1 MSVPRATRAGD
12 QAHAHNMLMR
22 ARLIGRER
30 KNLPPV
36 TIPNIIFVEYV
47 FGRRKEQ
54 EDIFWKRSEV
64 IVLFFSS
71 NYILYSMICKLFQF
85 FVVRLKYVCSNSKKD
100 NHSILKGKGLTK
112 FLTDR
117 AVISRAKCSFHPKFS
132 YFDRKLKQY
141 HEMLKFI

>member
-1 MSVPRATRAGD
+1 MFIRQGSGLFNVQQTLVSVNANAIQNGISPQWLSLARLFSRLISMSVPRATRAGD

-64 IVLFFSS
+64 IVLFFF
-71 NYILYSMICKLFQF
+71 FQF
-85 FVVRLKYVCSNSKKD
+85 YIV
-100 NHSILKGKGLTK
+100 
-112 FLTDR
+112 
-117 AVISRAKCSFHPKFS
+117 
-132 YFDRKLKQY
+132 
-141 HEMLKFI
+141 